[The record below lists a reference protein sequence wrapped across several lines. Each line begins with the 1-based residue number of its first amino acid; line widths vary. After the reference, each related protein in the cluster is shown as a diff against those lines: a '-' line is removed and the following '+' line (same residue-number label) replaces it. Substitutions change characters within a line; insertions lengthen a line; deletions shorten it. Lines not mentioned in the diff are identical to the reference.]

1 MSQNNTN
8 NPKSSDSYPPHGQ
21 WTTGFNDYCDDPSI
35 CFKVCCLPCIP
46 MGQVAEIVDKGYTS
60 CFAAGLIFCILNPK
74 CCGKL
79 YAYSYRSKLRALFSL
94 PEAPH
99 SDFLAHCCCCLCAHT
114 QEYRELKNRGID
126 PSLGQHPSYSHSHN
140 YYYVS
145 RFLYFKISTTSI
157 RNALEIEKQTTL

>member
-35 CFKVCCLPCIP
+35 YRFGFMVCCLPCIP
-46 MGQVAEIVDKGYTS
+46 MGQVAEIVDKGSTS

-126 PSLGQHPSYSHSHN
+126 PSLGWKGNVEKWKREGVAMPPIVAPSMT
-140 YYYVS
+140 
-145 RFLYFKISTTSI
+145 R
-157 RNALEIEKQTTL
+157 

>member
-8 NPKSSDSYPPHGQ
+8 NPKSTDSYPPHGQ
-21 WTTGFNDYCDDPSI
+21 WTTGFM
-35 CFKVCCLPCIP
+35 VCCLPCIP
-46 MGQVAEIVDKGYTS
+46 MGQVAEIVDKA

-126 PSLGQHPSYSHSHN
+126 PSLGWKGNVEKWKSEGVAMPPIVAPSMT
-140 YYYVS
+140 
-145 RFLYFKISTTSI
+145 R
-157 RNALEIEKQTTL
+157 

>member
-35 CFKVCCLPCIP
+35 CFMVCCLPCIP
-46 MGQVAEIVDKGYTS
+46 MGQVAEIVDKGSTS

-126 PSLGQHPSYSHSHN
+126 PSLGWKGNVEKWKRGVAMPPIVTPSMT
-140 YYYVS
+140 
-145 RFLYFKISTTSI
+145 R
-157 RNALEIEKQTTL
+157 